1 MLRFARALQVVGI
14 LLVPLALILIMSR
27 REMNAPLAL
36 LAAGGALF
44 LTGRM
49 LERRIP

>member
-1 MLRFARALQVVGI
+1 MLRFARLLQVVGV
-14 LLVPLALILIMSR
+14 LLLPLALILAMTR
-27 REMNAPLAL
+27 REMNVALAL

-44 LTGRM
+44 LAGRL